1 MEFIELENLILTAFF
16 LLLLFAMGVACGMYI
31 SSQIEKHI
39 DKRVKNGN
47 K

>member
-1 MEFIELENLILTAFF
+1 MEVVCLGL
-16 LLLLFAMGVACGMYI
+16 GVAIGMYI

-39 DKRVKNGN
+39 DKRTK

>member
-1 MEFIELENLILTAFF
+1 
-16 LLLLFAMGVACGMYI
+16 MGIIGIIIVFGTGIAAGMYI

-39 DKRVKNGN
+39 DKNIK